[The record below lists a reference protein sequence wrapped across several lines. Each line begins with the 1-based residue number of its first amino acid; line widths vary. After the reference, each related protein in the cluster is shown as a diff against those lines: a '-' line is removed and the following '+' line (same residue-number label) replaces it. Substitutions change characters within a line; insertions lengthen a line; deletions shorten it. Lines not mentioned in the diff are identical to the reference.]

1 MSEKTKT
8 AGEVYKKNIGSVVYV
23 STQSG
28 RGSGSGV
35 VVGDNE
41 VVTNCHVID
50 DGTPI
55 AVLLPGDGMSAPP
68 NPFPARVIAAS
79 PRDLCLLKT
88 EGLSAPAVELGE
100 SVSVNIGDS
109 VYAIGNPSG
118 VYGTLSSG
126 IVSQSW
132 PNPIGTGEW
141 AGCQIQTTT
150 ALSGGSSG
158 GGLFDGAGRL
168 IGITMGQTG
177 RGESL
182 HQSLPVELA
191 GYLRQRVGVEEK
203 LHDELAAAL
212 ENPSPEKFRELASR
226 IVESFS
232 DPVHASFA
240 RRLIGD
246 YEAQFGDKKAAAL
259 QAEAI
264 RALANSQSGEARD
277 QILVDA
283 VQVTADMGEIE
294 SAKNLAGEIGRKWR
308 RAQAFAHIVREL
320 AATGKSVDEV
330 RKLCDERVPLK
341 ETLEADAEAPPSE
354 FLTGFLGEVASARA
368 ATEDSEEALRIAD
381 WAIRRHPD
389 NPHNTVQCAEILAR
403 IAYQLR
409 RQEVFI
415 GASALF
421 NYAAR
426 LAGNIRNISECL
438 VGLTNVAYHAA
449 RSGDH
454 DAAVHALEAT
464 CDIEKKA
471 EGGGNYHSRLTW
483 TGNAAEAHALM
494 GDVRGAISRIK
505 RIRILGDELAAAL
518 VGAAVAMSRLR

>member
-1 MSEKTKT
+1 MSEKT
-8 AGEVYKKNIGSVVYV
+8 AGEVYKQNIGSVVYV

-28 RGSGSGV
+28 RGSGV

-50 DGTPI
+50 DGSPVMVTK
-55 AVLLPGDGMSAPP
+55 P
-68 NPFPARVIAAS
+68 NADFTDAQRVPAKVAAGS
-79 PRDLCLLKT
+79 RLDMCLLKT
-88 EGLSAPAVELGE
+88 EGLSAPAVALGE
-100 SVSVNIGDS
+100 TKSVGIGDP
-109 VYAIGNPSG
+109 VYAISNPGG
-118 VYGTLSSG
+118 VFGTLSG
-126 IVSQSW
+126 GLVSQVHPSSAAE
-132 PNPIGTGEW
+132 GEG
-141 AGCQIQTTT
+141 AGGLIQTDT

-158 GGLFDGAGRL
+158 GGLFDRSGRL
-168 IGITMGQTG
+168 IGITTGLLG

-182 HQSLPVELA
+182 HKSLPVELVK
-191 GYLRQRVGVEEK
+191 YLRQRAGVEAP
-203 LHDELAAAL
+203 LHDELTAAL
-212 ENPSPEKFRELASR
+212 NDPSAEKFRALAGR

-264 RALANSQSGEARD
+264 RALADSQSGEARD
-277 QILVDA
+277 KILVDA

-294 SAKNLAGEIGRKWR
+294 SAKNLAGKIGRKWR

-320 AATGKSVDEV
+320 ATMGKSVDEV

-341 ETLEADAEAPPSE
+341 EILDAGAEAPPLES
-354 FLTGFLGEVASARA
+354 LTAFLGEVASARA
-368 ATEDSEEALRIAD
+368 ATEDSEEALRIAE
-381 WAIRRHPD
+381 WAIRQHPG
-389 NPHNTVQCAEILAR
+389 NPHNTVQCAEVLAR

-421 NYAAR
+421 NYAVR
-426 LAGNIRNISECL
+426 LAGGISDISECL

-449 RSGDH
+449 RSGDG
-454 DAAVHALEAT
+454 DEAVHALEAT
-464 CDIEKKA
+464 RDIEKKA

-483 TGNAAEAHALM
+483 TGNAAEAHALI